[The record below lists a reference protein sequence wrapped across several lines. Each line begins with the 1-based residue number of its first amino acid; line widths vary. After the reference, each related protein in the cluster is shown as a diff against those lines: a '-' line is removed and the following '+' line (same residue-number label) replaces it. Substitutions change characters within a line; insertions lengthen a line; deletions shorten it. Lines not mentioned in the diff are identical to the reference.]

1 MCMPL
6 EGIRVLDWTI
16 WQQGP
21 VATAMLG
28 DLGAE
33 VIKVEERLGGDP
45 GRGLKRVR
53 GMSTELP
60 GGRNFYF
67 ENNNRNKKGITLNLK
82 KEGGREVLCRLA
94 ARSDVLVQ
102 NMRTGVAERLGL
114 DYPSLVK
121 HNPRLI
127 YAHASGYGPRGPEA
141 REPAFDYLGLARS
154 GVMLAVGEPGMPPL
168 SFVGGLAD
176 QMGAIVLAYG
186 VIVALLA
193 RERYG
198 IGQEVDVSHLGS
210 MIALQGLNVAAV
222 CLLGK
227 ELPRQPR
234 ASAFNPLWNHYQCQ
248 DGRWLALAHLQ
259 SDRYWEPFCQAI
271 GRGDLARDPR
281 YSNAQKREEH
291 ATVLVAILDQVFAQR
306 PAQEWV
312 KLLKEKGDFILTP
325 VNSVADLPADPQ
337 VIANSYIVERDHPVI
352 GRTKEVGLPV
362 QFSRTP
368 GSLRLPAP
376 ELGQDTE
383 QVLTD
388 IAGYTWEE
396 VETLRRDEVI

>member
-1 MCMPL
+1 MSMPL

-67 ENNNRNKKGITLNLK
+67 ENNNRNKKGITLDLK
-82 KEGGREVLCRLA
+82 KEKGREVLCRLA

-114 DYPSLVK
+114 DYPSLAK

-210 MIALQGLNVAAV
+210 MIALQGLHVAAV
-222 CLLGK
+222 CFLGK

-234 ASAFNPLWNHYQCQ
+234 ASASNPLWNHYQCQ

-383 QVLTD
+383 QVLTE

-396 VETLRRDEVI
+396 VEALRRDEVI